1 MAPSAPG
8 SRRARSRGTRR
19 GLQPAVPGA
28 PGAQPCL
35 TRERGAMRRGGAG
48 SAVTACAPLVRLALP
63 WVPSHLVPLSCR
75 RHRPP
80 WPREC
85 LRRAS
90 LPVLCVQ
97 SFSSSRVPPPSPPHW
112 APSSL
117 PWAGQKVPRGL
128 FLPIYVPSSSR
139 NWGILTDNRARDM
152 EVAGGATA
160 GRTCSPTPGDVQ
172 GRQASSLQGPAKV
185 TCQGHGRSVWGTGVR
200 PGQCDPTQRSSG
212 GRVGPELPG
221 ARPSWSQAVH
231 RPEPCPPPP
240 GLPDTDLR
248 CFPETR
254 PSTQPDGPTEAVMG
268 RPPVGAAPG
277 S

>member
-1 MAPSAPG
+1 MSHAGAGGDAPW
-8 SRRARSRGTRR
+8 
-19 GLQPAVPGA
+19 
-28 PGAQPCL
+28 
-35 TRERGAMRRGGAG
+35 RGGLG
-48 SAVTACAPLVRLALP
+48 RDRVRPAR
-63 WVPSHLVPLSCR
+63 PSGPSVGPQPPRPSVLS
-75 RHRPP
+75 P
-80 WPREC
+80 
-85 LRRAS
+85 
-90 LPVLCVQ
+90 
-97 SFSSSRVPPPSPPHW
+97 SSSTLAQGVSETCLSPCSVCPEFLVQQSPPPSPPPHW

-139 NWGILTDNRARDM
+139 NWGILTDNRARDV

-160 GRTCSPTPGDVQ
+160 GRTCSPTPGDLQ
-172 GRQASSLQGPAKV
+172 GGQVSSLQGPAKV
-185 TCQGHGRSVWGTGVR
+185 TRQGHGRSVWGTGVR

-221 ARPSWSQAVH
+221 ARRSRSQAVH